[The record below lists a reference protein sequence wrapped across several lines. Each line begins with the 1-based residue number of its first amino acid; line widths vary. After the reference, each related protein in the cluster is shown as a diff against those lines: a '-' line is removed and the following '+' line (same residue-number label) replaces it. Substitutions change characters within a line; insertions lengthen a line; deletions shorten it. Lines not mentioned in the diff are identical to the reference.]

1 MQGRSRNGA
10 KASFVSRT
18 TSNFSPA
25 SRRPISRLPCG
36 FRPRCVAYPPPVAPF
51 RVHLLHHVPLSTSGQ
66 KAALISSNLG
76 CLFTVCK
83 PQPSPPAPGI
93 TLIQFFRLAHTHPGF
108 GRGCHGFS
116 ARECLKVT
124 HFWYSFVA
132 HL

>member
-10 KASFVSRT
+10 EASFVSRT
-18 TSNFSPA
+18 TSNFPPA

-83 PQPSPPAPGI
+83 PRPFPPAPELPSYNSSALR
-93 TLIQFFRLAHTHPGF
+93 THIQVSDAVAMDFQLVSGSRSLTF
-108 GRGCHGFS
+108 GTRS
-116 ARECLKVT
+116 
-124 HFWYSFVA
+124 
-132 HL
+132 